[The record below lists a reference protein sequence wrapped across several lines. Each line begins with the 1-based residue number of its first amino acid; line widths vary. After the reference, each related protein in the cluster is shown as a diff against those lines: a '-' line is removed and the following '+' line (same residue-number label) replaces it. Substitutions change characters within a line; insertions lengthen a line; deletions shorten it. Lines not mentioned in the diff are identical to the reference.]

1 MKSKLQELQGVWN
14 VVAVEIEGRSM
25 PAGGAQIVVKDDY
38 FTSMGIG
45 ATYEG
50 KFVLDVSSSPF
61 AIDMNFTA
69 GPEKGNTNRGIFE
82 LAGDTWRLCLNMTGG
97 QRPSDFTTGP
107 NSGLAL
113 ETLQRTKAR
122 ARIKTTK
129 TLQPAEPLA
138 SDFPTEP
145 VPELEGEWAMV
156 SCAYDGEQL
165 EPSFVSSCRR
175 IAKGNETA
183 TIMGKQL
190 LIKAR
195 FSVDR
200 SRQPNTIDYLL
211 TAGPGAGQK
220 QFGIFEL
227 KGGKLTVSFSHPG
240 MPRPADFS
248 FTRGDGHTVTAWR
261 RIKN

>member
-1 MKSKLQELQGVWN
+1 MKSKLRELQGVWH
-14 VVAVEIEGRSM
+14 VAVVEIEGRSM
-25 PAGGAQIVVKDDY
+25 PAGGAQIVVMGDN
-38 FTSMGIG
+38 FTSLGMG

-50 KFVLDVSSSPF
+50 KFVLDVSTSPF
-61 AIDMNFTA
+61 AIDMSFTA

-97 QRPSDFTTGP
+97 QRPNEFATRP

-113 ETLQRTKAR
+113 ETLQRAKAR
-122 ARIKTTK
+122 ARIKATK
-129 TLQPAEPLA
+129 TPQPAEPIA
-138 SDFPTEP
+138 ADFPSEP

-183 TIMGKQL
+183 TFMGKQL
-190 LIKAR
+190 LMKAR
-195 FSVDR
+195 FRVDR
-200 SRQPNTIDYLL
+200 SKQPNTIDYLL
-211 TAGPGAGQK
+211 TAGPAAGQT
-220 QFGIFEL
+220 QLGIFDL
-227 KGGKLTVSFSHPG
+227 KGGKLTVSFSNPG